1 MRRQWRESRKCSG
14 YHFVGRALAWYNL
27 RVRGLLIG
35 YFFLATVLAALPVL
49 AAFRLRDQFRQPWLS
64 PYVSYL
70 AAWGAV
76 VLLSVGQYM
85 LLGTFLPE
93 SAWDQTSAATRPL
106 FFIAFGIAMYFL
118 GSFLSLLTGG
128 GLSRAYTIAFVAI
141 WSAAAVVISAGA
153 AMYGDSAPPSLGLA
167 ARLAVVVLKFGT
179 TYGWIVY
186 ALLAI
191 RRMDDPLDR
200 NGLRRFV
207 LLQGAGFLAFD
218 LAVRN
223 VTGLI
228 GLAVSDLAISLV
240 QVGANYPALLWMQR
254 FLARRA
260 LARPAEPLPA
270 DLKPQL
276 VALGL
281 SAREAD
287 VVELLLL
294 GLSHK
299 EIAERLFIS
308 PDTVKKHTYNAHRKL
323 GVQNRVQLSYF
334 VQNRLARR
342 G

>member
-1 MRRQWRESRKCSG
+1 L
-14 YHFVGRALAWYNL
+14 V
-27 RVRGLLIG
+27 
-35 YFFLATVLAALPVL
+35 TVLAALPVL

-64 PYVSYL
+64 PYVAYL

-76 VLLSVGQYM
+76 ALLSVGQYM
-85 LLGTFLPE
+85 LLGTFLPQ
-93 SAWDQTSAATRPL
+93 SAWAETSAATRPL
-106 FFIAFGIAMYFL
+106 FFIAFGVAIYFL
-118 GSFLSLLTGG
+118 GSFLAQLTGG
-128 GLSRAYTIAFVAI
+128 RLARAYTIAFVVT
-141 WSAAAVVISAGA
+141 WSLTAVVISAGG
-153 AMYGDSAPPSLGLA
+153 AMYGDAPPPSLVLP
-167 ARLAVVVLKFGT
+167 ARLSVVLLKFGL
-179 TYGWIVY
+179 TYGWIVH

-191 RRMDDPLDR
+191 RRMDDALDR
-200 NGLRRFV
+200 TGLRRFV

-218 LAVRN
+218 LMVRD

-228 GLAVSDLAISLV
+228 GLPVSDISISLT
-240 QVGANYPALLWMQR
+240 QVGANYPALLWMRR

-276 VALGL
+276 VSLGL

-287 VVELLLL
+287 VVELLLA

-299 EIAERLFIS
+299 EIGERLFIA
-308 PDTVKKHTYNAHRKL
+308 PETVKKHTYNAHRKL

>member
-1 MRRQWRESRKCSG
+1 MPWTGETGG
-14 YHFVGRALAWYNL
+14 YHFVGSALAWYNL
-27 RVRGLLIG
+27 SVRGLLIG
-35 YFFLATVLAALPVL
+35 YFFLAAVLAALPVL

-64 PYVSYL
+64 PYVAYL

-106 FFIAFGIAMYFL
+106 FFIAFGVAMYFL
-118 GSFLSLLTGG
+118 GSFLSRLTGG
-128 GLSRAYTIAFVAI
+128 GLSRGYTVAFVTT
-141 WSAAAVVISAGA
+141 WGTAAVVISAGGA
-153 AMYGDSAPPSLGLA
+153 IYGDAPHPALGLA
-167 ARLAVVVLKFGT
+167 ARLSVVVLKFGL
-179 TYGWIVY
+179 TYGWILY

-200 NGLRRFV
+200 IGLRRFV

-218 LAVRN
+218 LAVRD
-223 VTGLI
+223 VTRLI
-228 GLAVSDLAISLV
+228 GLPVSDVAISLV
-240 QVGANYPALLWMQR
+240 QAGANYPALLWMRR

-260 LARPAEPLPA
+260 LARPAEPRPA

-276 VALGL
+276 VSLGL

-287 VVELLLL
+287 VVELLLS

-299 EIAERLFIS
+299 EIGERLFIA
-308 PDTVKKHTYNAHRKL
+308 PETVKKHTYNAHRKL

-342 G
+342 D

>member
-1 MRRQWRESRKCSG
+1 MPWTGETGG
-14 YHFVGRALAWYNL
+14 YHFVGSALAWYNL
-27 RVRGLLIG
+27 SVRGLLIG
-35 YFFLATVLAALPVL
+35 YFFLAAVLAALPVL

-64 PYVSYL
+64 PYVAYL

-106 FFIAFGIAMYFL
+106 FFIAFGVAMYFL
-118 GSFLSLLTGG
+118 GSFLSRLTGG
-128 GLSRAYTIAFVAI
+128 GLSRGYTVAFVTT
-141 WSAAAVVISAGA
+141 WGTAAVVISAGGA
-153 AMYGDSAPPSLGLA
+153 IYGDAPPPALGLA
-167 ARLAVVVLKFGT
+167 ARLSVVVLKFGL
-179 TYGWIVY
+179 TYGWILY

-200 NGLRRFV
+200 IGLRRFV

-218 LAVRN
+218 LAVRD
-223 VTGLI
+223 VTRLI
-228 GLAVSDLAISLV
+228 GLPVSDVAISLV
-240 QVGANYPALLWMQR
+240 QAGANYPALLWMRR

-260 LARPAEPLPA
+260 LARPAEPRPA

-276 VALGL
+276 VSLGL

-287 VVELLLL
+287 VVELLLA
-294 GLSHK
+294 GLTHK
-299 EIAERLFIS
+299 EIGERLFIA
-308 PDTVKKHTYNAHRKL
+308 PETVKKHTYNAHRKL

-342 G
+342 D

>member
-1 MRRQWRESRKCSG
+1 MPWTGETGG
-14 YHFVGRALAWYNL
+14 YHFVGSALAWYNL
-27 RVRGLLIG
+27 SVRGLLIG
-35 YFFLATVLAALPVL
+35 YFFLAAVLAALPVL

-64 PYVSYL
+64 PYVAYL

-106 FFIAFGIAMYFL
+106 FFIAFGVAMYFL
-118 GSFLSLLTGG
+118 GSFLSRLTGG
-128 GLSRAYTIAFVAI
+128 GLSRGYTVAFVTT
-141 WSAAAVVISAGA
+141 WGTAAVVISAGGA
-153 AMYGDSAPPSLGLA
+153 IYGDAPPPALGLA
-167 ARLAVVVLKFGT
+167 ARLSVVVLKFGL
-179 TYGWIVY
+179 TYGWILY

-200 NGLRRFV
+200 IGLRRFV

-218 LAVRN
+218 LAVRD
-223 VTGLI
+223 VTRLI
-228 GLAVSDLAISLV
+228 GLPVSDVAISLV
-240 QVGANYPALLWMQR
+240 QAGANYPALLWMRR

-260 LARPAEPLPA
+260 LARPAEPRPA

-276 VALGL
+276 VSLGL

-287 VVELLLL
+287 VVELLLS

-299 EIAERLFIS
+299 EIGERLFIA
-308 PDTVKKHTYNAHRKL
+308 PETVKKHTYNAHRKL

-342 G
+342 D

>member
-14 YHFVGRALAWYNL
+14 YHFVGRALACYNL
-27 RVRGLLIG
+27 PVRALLIG
-35 YFFLATVLAALPVL
+35 YFFLITVLAGLPVL
-49 AAFRLRDQFRQPWLS
+49 AAFRLRDQFRQAWLS
-64 PYVSYL
+64 PYASYL

-76 VLLSVGQYM
+76 ALLSVGQYM
-85 LLGTFLPE
+85 LLGTFLPQA
-93 SAWDQTSAATRPL
+93 AWDQTSAATRPL

-118 GSFLSLLTGG
+118 GSFLSRLTGG
-128 GLSRAYTIAFVAI
+128 GLSRAYTSAFVAI
-141 WSAAAVVISAGA
+141 WGAAAVVISAGA
-153 AMYGDSAPPSLGLA
+153 AMYGDSAPPSLALA
-167 ARLAVVVLKFGT
+167 ARLSVVILKFGL

-191 RRMDDPLDR
+191 RRMDDALDR
-200 NGLRRFV
+200 TGLRRFV

-218 LAVRN
+218 LAVRD
-223 VTGLI
+223 VTGLV
-228 GLAVSDLAISLV
+228 GLPVSDVAISLV
-240 QVGANYPALLWMQR
+240 QVGANYPALLWMRR
-254 FLARRA
+254 FLSHRA
-260 LARPAEPLPA
+260 LARPAEPLPV
-270 DLKPQL
+270 DLKLQL
-276 VALGL
+276 ASLGL
-281 SAREAD
+281 SARESD

>member
-1 MRRQWRESRKCSG
+1 
-14 YHFVGRALAWYNL
+14 
-27 RVRGLLIG
+27 
-35 YFFLATVLAALPVL
+35 
-49 AAFRLRDQFRQPWLS
+49 LRDQFRQPWLA
-64 PYVSYL
+64 PYGSFL

-85 LLGTFLPE
+85 LLGRFLPA
-93 SAWDQTSAATRPL
+93 SAWSELSAATRPL
-106 FFIAFGIAMYFL
+106 FFIAFGAAVYFL
-118 GSFLSLLTGG
+118 GSFLSRLTRG
-128 GLSRAYTIAFVAI
+128 GLSRGYTVAFVAI
-141 WSAAAVVISAGA
+141 WGTAAVVISAGG
-153 AMYGDSAPPSLGLA
+153 AMYGDAPPPSLGLA
-167 ARLAVVVLKFGT
+167 ARLSVVVLKFGL

-200 NGLRRFV
+200 TGLRRFV

-218 LAVRN
+218 VAVRI
-223 VTGLI
+223 TG
-228 GLAVSDLAISLV
+228 SDLAISLV
-240 QVGANYPALLWMQR
+240 QVGANYPALLWMRR
-254 FLARRA
+254 FLARRS

-276 VALGL
+276 VSLGL

-287 VVELLLL
+287 VVELLLG

-299 EIAERLFIS
+299 EVAERLFIS

-334 VQNRLARR
+334 VQNRMARR
-342 G
+342 D

>member
-1 MRRQWRESRKCSG
+1 MTWKWETGG
-14 YHFVGRALAWYNL
+14 YHFVSSAPAWYNQS
-27 RVRGLLIG
+27 VRALLIG
-35 YFFLATVLAALPVL
+35 YVFLAAVLAAVPVW
-49 AAFRLRDQFRQPWLS
+49 AAFRLRDQFRQPWLA
-64 PYVSYL
+64 PYGSFL
-70 AAWGAV
+70 AAWGAL

-93 SAWDQTSAATRPL
+93 SAWGQISAATRPL
-106 FFIAFGIAMYFL
+106 FFIAFGVAIYFL

-128 GLSRAYTIAFVAI
+128 GLSRGYTVAFVAI
-141 WSAAAVVISAGA
+141 WGTAAVVISAGGA
-153 AMYGDSAPPSLGLA
+153 IYGDAPPPSLGLA
-167 ARLAVVVLKFGT
+167 ARLSVVILKFGL

-191 RRMDDPLDR
+191 RRMDDPLQR
-200 NGLRRFV
+200 TGLRRFV

-218 LAVRN
+218 VAVRI
-223 VTGLI
+223 TG
-228 GLAVSDLAISLV
+228 SDLAISLV
-240 QVGANYPALLWMQR
+240 QVGANYPALLWMRR
-254 FLARRA
+254 FLARRS

-276 VALGL
+276 VSLGL

-287 VVELLLL
+287 VVELLLG

-299 EIAERLFIS
+299 EVAERLFIS

-342 G
+342 D